1 MELLNWAKKVSRKAR
16 LHLDLRAQCQRA
28 LVLFPS
34 HIYSNVA
41 FFFVWNSSVAR
52 SYASP
57 SIFVTR

>member
-41 FFFVWNSSVAR
+41 FFCLEFKCSQELR
-52 SYASP
+52 
-57 SIFVTR
+57 FT